1 METPQHPQQA
11 PCCLKTCRS
20 AEQPLEKPVLKSI
33 QQKEPATNRKEE
45 NTNVFGIFED
55 MLFYY

>member
-1 METPQHPQQA
+1 METPETPQQA

-20 AEQPLEKPVLKSI
+20 AEQPQDKPVLKSI
-33 QQKEPATNRKEE
+33 QQKEPAIAREPSGK
-45 NTNVFGIFED
+45 VFGIFDD

>member
-11 PCCLKTCRS
+11 PCCMRSCRS
-20 AEQPLEKPVLKSI
+20 AEQPSEKPVLKSI
-33 QQKEPATNRKEE
+33 QQKEPVAAKTET

-55 MLFYY
+55 LLFYY